1 MQDAVRKIPFA
12 LGRRHLWPHRHR
24 ICGNRAGLW
33 ITAANCQHIPAV
45 VGNSRARG
53 LNPPHIGDF
62 RVSRDERTASHS
74 GSSQAV
80 HPPLVGHMGAHA
92 VARAES
98 DDEECDQNCKDRNHR
113 SHPLAPLNHLLTG
126 IWPNYDRYWAFGSLA
141 QLDVNQSSEPPM
153 LTRKQN
159 FQLQSAWD
167 LGDRRNRKGRPE
179 AAFNPLSFGEHYAY

>member
-126 IWPNYDRYWAFGSLA
+126 IWPNYDRYWAFWVGRSTGRQPKQRAADADAEAKLPASISLGS
-141 QLDVNQSSEPPM
+141 
-153 LTRKQN
+153 
-159 FQLQSAWD
+159 
-167 LGDRRNRKGRPE
+167 RR
-179 AAFNPLSFGEHYAY
+179 ST